1 MSQSPPTP
9 TPPSNALSKRPSCR
23 GRGEPLADSW
33 KPEAQLQGG
42 EALAN
47 LLTLDECGSL
57 EQSSAS
63 AMVSLDFPFCVGE
76 NQFLSQERLPSTL
89 RRPGEGEGQGGPAA
103 ALS

>member
-1 MSQSPPTP
+1 MPSVKDLLAGAGVSPWLTP
-9 TPPSNALSKRPSCR
+9 GGQRP
-23 GRGEPLADSW
+23 
-33 KPEAQLQGG
+33 QLQGG
-42 EALAN
+42 ETLAN
-47 LLTLDECGSL
+47 LLTLDEGGSL

-76 NQFLSQERLPSTL
+76 NQFLWQERLPSTL